1 MKQGHT
7 YLLYCMYSIWV
18 VLLVNICVVLGDSSK
33 VPTILATYTDKVIN
47 ESHFKRGFT
56 LARRGELEGW
66 CSNPGMAKDF
76 SQEICVKVF

>member
-1 MKQGHT
+1 
-7 YLLYCMYSIWV
+7 MYSIWV

-33 VPTILATYTDKVIN
+33 VPTVLATNTDKVIN
-47 ESHFKRGFT
+47 QRDASHFKRGFT

-76 SQEICVKVF
+76 YQEICVKVF